1 LNQSDSK
8 RILKSRT
15 SEVTLIKA
23 LVIYDSFFSNTEKV
37 AQAIGQA
44 IGSGEVL
51 QVSKVTPDHLT
62 GLDLLVVGS
71 PTRSFNASPA
81 IMETLKDIPQ
91 NGLKG
96 IKVTAFDTRFPQ
108 SVIAET
114 KSHIENLLKKK
125 GGELVVPSMGF
136 YVTGTEGPLM
146 DGEIERAEHWTEEIL
161 AELG

>member
-1 LNQSDSK
+1 M
-8 RILKSRT
+8 
-15 SEVTLIKA
+15 KA

-44 IGSGEVL
+44 IDSAEVL
-51 QVSKVTPDHLT
+51 HVDRLTPDHLT
-62 GLDLLVVGS
+62 GLDVLVVGS

-81 IMETLKDIPQ
+81 IMDMLKNIPP

-96 IKVTAFDTRFPQ
+96 IKVMAFDTRFPQ
-108 SVIAET
+108 SVIDET
-114 KSHIENLLKKK
+114 KSLAFFVKLWGRAAYADKHIENQLKKK

-146 DGEIERAEHWTEEIL
+146 DGEIERAGQWAEEIL
-161 AELG
+161 AAL